1 MSIPR
6 LPTPKS
12 RPQPMLTIS
21 DYEQCTAKKSQAS
34 CLAMFSLLAFFVL
47 PACHSIPERDPTSL
61 DIALPAQWQSPVAP
75 RDQSVTHWLTTF
87 NDPTLSSLIE
97 DGLRHN
103 FDLQAAAVRVDAA
116 KEQAVIAGAGRLPQL
131 NVAPGYQRG
140 KDALNSESGQ
150 FLALFNL
157 SWELDVWDRIKASRQ
172 AAVEDALAI
181 GEDYQAARLS
191 LAARIAQVYFQWLE
205 ARLQAQVAAQS
216 VKDRSVIAELV
227 RGRFNKGLTRGLD
240 LRLALTDLANA
251 EAQSAQMYN
260 EVQLLHKQLQT
271 LVGRYPVEASTSASG
286 AEAMASSL
294 ARDLPQPPVSLTAG
308 LPSDLLNRR
317 PDVISAFK
325 RLQAADQRLA
335 SSEKA
340 LLPRVTLTAI
350 GGTSSPALTE
360 IIDPRAAAWNLAAG
374 LAQPLF
380 TGDRL
385 QADIRLKQANVEDA
399 YNQYQ
404 SVALNAFREVEQAL
418 AAESRLREQEQALRE
433 AVSQT
438 EASRK
443 LAVYSYRQG
452 LIEILTLLDSYRST
466 LNAQSAH
473 LAVQRQLLSNR
484 ISLYLALGGSV

>member
-1 MSIPR
+1 M
-6 LPTPKS
+6 
-12 RPQPMLTIS
+12 
-21 DYEQCTAKKSQAS
+21 AKNHAS
-34 CLAMFSLLAFFVL
+34 WLVMFSMLAFFVL
-47 PACHSIPERDPTSL
+47 PACNSTPKRDPSAL
-61 DIALPAQWQSPVAP
+61 DIALPAQWQSPVP
-75 RDQSVTHWLTTF
+75 PGDQSVTHWLATF
-87 NDPTLSSLIE
+87 NDGLLTALVE
-97 DGLRHN
+97 NGLRQN
-103 FDLQAAAVRVDAA
+103 FDLRSAAVRIDVAR
-116 KEQAVIAGAGRLPQL
+116 EQATIAGAGRLPQL
-131 NVAPGYQRG
+131 FFAPGYQRG
-140 KDALNSESGQ
+140 KDGLNSESGQ

-157 SWELDVWDRIKASRQ
+157 SWELDVWGRIKASQQ
-172 AAVEDALAI
+172 AAVEDAVAVSK
-181 GEDYQAARLS
+181 DYQAARLS
-191 LAARIAQVYFQWLE
+191 LAARIAQVYFQWTE
-205 ARLQAQVAAQS
+205 ARLQAEVATQS
-216 VKDRSVIAELV
+216 VKDRGVIVELV

-251 EAQSAQMYN
+251 EAQSAQMHN
-260 EVQLLHKQLQT
+260 DVQILHKQLQV
-271 LVGRYPVEASTSASG
+271 LLGQYPGSD
-286 AEAMASSL
+286 AMAICDQAHEFAPTKILHLSE
-294 ARDLPQPPVSLTAG
+294 PPATLTAG
-308 LPSDLLNRR
+308 LPSELLNRR
-317 PDVISAFK
+317 PDVVSAFK

-340 LLPRVTLTAI
+340 LLPRVTLTAA
-350 GGTSSPALTE
+350 GGSVGPALAD
-360 IIDPRAAAWNLAAG
+360 IVDPRAAAWNLVAG

-385 QADIRLKQANVEDA
+385 QADIHLKQANVEEA

-473 LAVQRQLLSNR
+473 LAVQRQLLTNR
-484 ISLYLALGGSV
+484 IGLYLALGGAV